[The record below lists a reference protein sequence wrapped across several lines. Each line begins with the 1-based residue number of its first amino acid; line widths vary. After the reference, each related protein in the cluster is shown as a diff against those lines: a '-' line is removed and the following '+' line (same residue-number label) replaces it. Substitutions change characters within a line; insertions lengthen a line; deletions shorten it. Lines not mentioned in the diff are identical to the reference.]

1 MRCSNHNLGLAAVLN
16 QSIHR
21 FPERFHCMPDIP
33 VLVQVLIIFA
43 LVVAAT
49 AKKVHLGLAASIG
62 GVVFALW
69 RGLGPVVTI
78 GAIGTELANPDT
90 LLLLVLVTFIMVF
103 AGGLK
108 NSGALA
114 RFSSAVLT
122 IAPTKK
128 ASIVLT
134 PILFGTL
141 PMPGGAALSAPL
153 VDALDADRSYDN
165 TRLSAA
171 NYWFRHVLE
180 LAWPLYPSFILTSSL
195 TGISTQRLVLI
206 NLYAVPVL
214 IVMGMV
220 FVFGKAGK
228 VAVPP
233 GIAEARPGESSN
245 GVRGAA
251 GKPASAGSRLSSALS
266 GFAPLVMVI
275 GIFLAMDALW
285 RALAPGMGL
294 SPVTAALIGRYGP
307 VILGLVAG
315 SVYVDLHS
323 DQPGCFRGTL
333 NMGTLKLA
341 GVLVG
346 IRIFSALL
354 SAGNVAAASAAELA
368 AMGVSP
374 ILVVMILPFMA
385 GLATGIGF
393 GYVGL
398 SYPIL
403 LGLFPLSGQGDLP
416 REAAVVLAGTFGWA
430 GMMLS
435 PLHVCMVVTAEHFRT
450 GLAATIRRFIVPLS
464 LYVLV
469 ALAYVT
475 LLTRLLSFA
484 RS

>member
-1 MRCSNHNLGLAAVLN
+1 
-16 QSIHR
+16 
-21 FPERFHCMPDIP
+21 MPDIP
-33 VLVQVLIIFA
+33 VLVQVLVVFT

-49 AKKVHLGLAASIG
+49 AKKVHLGLAASVG

-69 RGLGPVVTI
+69 RGLSLPETVQTI
-78 GAIGTELANPDT
+78 GSELIKADT
-90 LLLLVLVTFIMVF
+90 LLLLALVTAIMVF

-114 RFSSAVLT
+114 RFSTAVLA

-153 VDALDADRSYDN
+153 VDALDMDRSYDN
-165 TRLSAA
+165 ARLSAA

-180 LAWPLYPSFILTSSL
+180 LAWPLYPSFILVTSL
-195 TGISTQRLVLI
+195 TGISTPRLVLI

-214 IVMGMV
+214 IVLGLI

-228 VAVPP
+228 VAVAK
-233 GIAEARPGESSN
+233 GVAGNVAGDLLNEARTAEA
-245 GVRGAA
+245 
-251 GKPASAGSRLSSALS
+251 KPASTRSRLSSAFS
-266 GFAPLVMVI
+266 GFAPLVLVI
-275 GIFLAMDALW
+275 GIFLAADFLW
-285 RALAPGMGL
+285 RVVAPGTGL
-294 SPVTAALIGRYGP
+294 SAGVAILIGRYGP
-307 VILGLVAG
+307 VMLGLVAG
-315 SVYVDLHS
+315 SVYVILHS

-333 NMGTLKLA
+333 NPGTLKLA
-341 GVLVG
+341 AVIAG
-346 IRIFSALL
+346 IRVFSALL
-354 SAGNVAAASAAELA
+354 TAGDVANASAAELA
-368 AMGVSP
+368 GLGVSP
-374 ILVVMILPFMA
+374 ILVAMILPFVA
-385 GLATGIGF
+385 GLVTGIGF

-435 PLHVCMVVTAEHFRT
+435 PLHVCMVVTAEHFRI
-450 GLAATIRRFIVPLS
+450 GLAATMRRFIVPLS
-464 LYVLV
+464 LYILV
-469 ALAYVT
+469 ALGYVA
-475 LLTRLLSFA
+475 LLSRLLVLPAS
-484 RS
+484 